1 MPLTVQVSVEALRN
15 WTVIQ
20 MVPAAPS
27 LPWTDPCSA
36 EGSQRTGAGGSPDG
50 LAVEGGRSGPAPGFG
65 VPVGAELTRDAVAGS
80 WEAADG
86 WLAVE
91 TAR

>member
-1 MPLTVQVSVEALRN
+1 LTVQVFVEALRS
-15 WTVIQ
+15 WMVIQ

-36 EGSQRTGAGGSPDG
+36 EGPQGSVAGRSLRGLVVLVGVSGPGPGCGLALGKGSPG
-50 LAVEGGRSGPAPGFG
+50 EAARGGWA
-65 VPVGAELTRDAVAGS
+65 
-80 WEAADG
+80 AADG
-86 WLAVE
+86 SLAVE